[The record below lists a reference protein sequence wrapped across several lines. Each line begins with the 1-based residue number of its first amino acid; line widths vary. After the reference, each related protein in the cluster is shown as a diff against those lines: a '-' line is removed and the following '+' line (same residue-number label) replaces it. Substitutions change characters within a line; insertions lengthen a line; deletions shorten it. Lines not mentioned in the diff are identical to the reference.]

1 MKFKEVIIVVLI
13 MLIFAMAMLMYIVI
27 NDSIKA
33 SSVPIISNNIENI
46 TCGNKNND
54 GDNANNKVN
63 KIENLLINKED
74 SNSAEKNQKENIEMQ
89 NKETANEEK
98 INEEQSNN
106 NQTTNEEKNTEQKE
120 TEPDYNVVLGN
131 YIDVNETVYATT
143 NVNIRAFDNA
153 SCDKKGLLQ
162 SDKSITRTGIGNNG
176 WSRVIFNG
184 EVTYVASNYLTTEKP
199 PEKIPVKVPIKNRN
213 IDPLKP
219 MVALTFDDGP
229 SDYTQALLDGLMD
242 RMELLLLKF

>member
-74 SNSAEKNQKENIEMQ
+74 SNSAEKNQKENIEKW
-89 NKETANEEK
+89 NKNA
-98 INEEQSNN
+98 INIKMYLYLCCRKKATNNMISNIILPQLIKVSVILFVKRN
-106 NQTTNEEKNTEQKE
+106 PIEDFIISGA
-120 TEPDYNVVLGN
+120 P
-131 YIDVNETVYATT
+131 
-143 NVNIRAFDNA
+143 NI
-153 SCDKKGLLQ
+153 
-162 SDKSITRTGIGNNG
+162 
-176 WSRVIFNG
+176 
-184 EVTYVASNYLTTEKP
+184 
-199 PEKIPVKVPIKNRN
+199 
-213 IDPLKP
+213 
-219 MVALTFDDGP
+219 
-229 SDYTQALLDGLMD
+229 
-242 RMELLLLKF
+242 LLLNQ

>member
-1 MKFKEVIIVVLI
+1 
-13 MLIFAMAMLMYIVI
+13 MLYYVTKKKCNKRGYNTNEIQRSNNCCFNYAYFAMAMLMYIVI

-106 NQTTNEEKNTEQKE
+106 NQTTNEEKIQNSKRQ
-120 TEPDYNVVLGN
+120 NL
-131 YIDVNETVYATT
+131 I
-143 NVNIRAFDNA
+143 I
-153 SCDKKGLLQ
+153 
-162 SDKSITRTGIGNNG
+162 
-176 WSRVIFNG
+176 
-184 EVTYVASNYLTTEKP
+184 
-199 PEKIPVKVPIKNRN
+199 
-213 IDPLKP
+213 
-219 MVALTFDDGP
+219 M
-229 SDYTQALLDGLMD
+229 
-242 RMELLLLKF
+242 